1 MIPITSFPE
10 PDRFD
15 PSAVPA
21 LRWGIVGPGGIAGS
35 FASALRSDTRQQL
48 TAVASRDRGRAE
60 TFAAA
65 NGIPVAHDDL
75 DGLLSRDDV
84 DVVYIATPPQAH
96 ADATLRAIEAGK
108 HVLVEKPFTTT
119 AADAARVLAA
129 AREAGVFVSEAM
141 WTRYLPQSS
150 IIRTL
155 LADEA
160 LGSIR
165 LLLADH
171 AQNVPPGSRLFDP
184 RDGGA
189 LLDMGIYP
197 FAFASEILGSPVA
210 SSTAGHLGPT
220 GVDTYSVT
228 THTYA
233 NGALAALSTGLE
245 ARSAMR
251 ASVAGT
257 LGTLEIHAPFF
268 TPTALTVSGTG
279 FSGESLTWRDE
290 SGVAGLS
297 YQATALAGYVAD
309 GLVESPLHRHDE
321 IVGILAQLDAARH
334 AIGAYLDDER
344 ERAL

>member
-10 PDRFD
+10 PDRFE
-15 PSAVPA
+15 PEAVA
-21 LRWGIVGPGGIAGS
+21 SLRWGIVGPGGIAES
-35 FASALRSDTRQQL
+35 FASALRSDTRQRI
-48 TAVASRDRGRAE
+48 TAVASRERGRAE
-60 TFAAA
+60 AFAAA
-65 NGIPVAHDDL
+65 HGIPAAHDL
-75 DGLLSRDDV
+75 GELLSRDDV

-96 ADATLRAIEAGK
+96 VDATLRAIAAGK
-108 HVLVEKPFTTT
+108 HVLVEKPFATT

-129 AREAGVFVSEAM
+129 AREAGVFVTEAM

-150 IIRTL
+150 IMRKL
-155 LADEA
+155 VADGA

-165 LLLADH
+165 LVLADH
-171 AQNVPPGSRLFDP
+171 AQNVPSGSRLFDP

-197 FAFASEILGSPVA
+197 FAFASEILGRPVA

-228 THTYA
+228 THTYED
-233 NGALAALSTGLE
+233 GALAALSTGLE

-257 LGTLEIHAPFF
+257 RGTLELHAPFF
-268 TPTALTVSGTG
+268 TPTALTVTG
-279 FSGESLTWRDE
+279 PEFSGESLTWRDD

-297 YQATALAGYVAD
+297 HQATALAGYVAD
-309 GLVESPLHRHDE
+309 GLMESPLHRHQE
-321 IVGILAQLDAARH
+321 IVDILGQLDAARH
-334 AIGAYLDDER
+334 AIGARLDGER
-344 ERAL
+344 EGAL